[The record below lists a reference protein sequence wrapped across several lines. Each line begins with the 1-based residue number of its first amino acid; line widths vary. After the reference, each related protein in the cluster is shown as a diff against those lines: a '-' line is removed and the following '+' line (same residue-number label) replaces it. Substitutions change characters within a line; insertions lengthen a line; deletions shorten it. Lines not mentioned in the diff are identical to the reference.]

1 MHQQPP
7 QAPRSPNSFSTSG
20 QREGV
25 AGRKTTLEG
34 ERSAATI
41 RHHYCPAFPQ
51 RSSRLFG
58 RQATRYPH
66 ASMARGVDLAR
77 LLGPARLEHVVPRL
91 RAETLHQLI
100 QYRGLESSGELIA
113 AATPEQVSSVV
124 DVDLWRSDGAGGD
137 ERFDP
142 DRFGEWLE
150 ALVGMGDEVAAR
162 VVSALDG
169 RLVTAGLSHHVM
181 VFDPATRDAPW
192 LAIDGNLAAEVGGYF
207 VSARRTD
214 AWDAIVSLLLALD
227 AAHHPFFQSV
237 MRGCRAL
244 SNSVPEADGLHDLL
258 SAPGQLLHDLAS
270 MREARRSGQ
279 GYLSPADARLV
290 LDLAR
295 KPFGD
300 PAHDASIRRVAG
312 DYVRYGAG
320 WDGDAGAGH
329 PAVREAPEAPA
340 AGTDASIEALVSLLA
355 EEGLVPE
362 RPRALL
368 PGTVGEASRFERMR
382 ELMTHL
388 RVAGDDAYEER
399 SRELAFLANALVAG
413 CSIHARP
420 FTPQEASDAVV
431 DTCNLGLEEW
441 GSLDAGFLARH
452 DLLSVF
458 HRGWHALHEMSLSAA
473 DRLIAVL
480 DVLRCADLETQAG
493 LHVLRQQ
500 LAKHRAAGA
509 PWRARDA
516 LDVIAVLDLPA
527 WVSLLGVL
535 DECPIVPAALTAT
548 LQGRTGSISA
558 TAFEF
563 VSTRRQVGDVE
574 AFMAKLPDI
583 LLR

>member
-1 MHQQPP
+1 M
-7 QAPRSPNSFSTSG
+7 
-20 QREGV
+20 
-25 AGRKTTLEG
+25 GR
-34 ERSAATI
+34 R
-41 RHHYCPAFPQ
+41 
-51 RSSRLFG
+51 
-58 RQATRYPH
+58 
-66 ASMARGVDLAR
+66 VDLAR
-77 LLGPARLEHVVPRL
+77 LLETARLERVVPRL

-100 QYRGLESSGELIA
+100 QYRGLESSGEVIA
-113 AATPEQVSSVV
+113 AATPEQISSVLE
-124 DVDLWRSDGAGGD
+124 VDLWRRVGAGGD

-142 DRFGEWLE
+142 GRFGEWLG
-150 ALVGMGDEVAAR
+150 ALVEMGDEVAAR
-162 VVSALDG
+162 VVSAIDE
-169 RLVTAGLSHHVM
+169 RLVTAGLSGHVK
-181 VFDPATRDAPW
+181 VFDPAARDAP
-192 LAIDGNLAAEVGGYF
+192 LTPGNLATEVGGYL

-227 AAHHPFFQSV
+227 AAHHPFFESV

-244 SNSVPEADGLHDLL
+244 SNSVPEADGLHELL

-270 MREARRSGQ
+270 VREARRSGQ

-300 PAHDASIRRVAG
+300 PTDAASIRRVFA
-312 DYVRYGAG
+312 DYALHGAG
-320 WDGDAGAGH
+320 QQGEVGAALPGRPDAVGK
-329 PAVREAPEAPA
+329 APEAPA
-340 AGTDASIEALVSLLA
+340 AGTDAPIEALIRLLA

-368 PGTVGEASRFERMR
+368 PGTVGEASRLERMR
-382 ELMTHL
+382 ELMA
-388 RVAGDDAYEER
+388 RVRDAGDEAYEAR

-420 FTPQEASDAVV
+420 FAPQEASDAVV
-431 DTCNLGLEEW
+431 ATCNLGLEEW
-441 GSLDAGFLARH
+441 GSLHAGFLVGH

-458 HRGWHALHEMSLSAA
+458 HRGWRALHEMSLSAA
-473 DRLIAVL
+473 DRLIAIL
-480 DVLRCADLETQAG
+480 GVLRCADLETQAG

-548 LQGRTGSISA
+548 LERRTGSISA

-563 VSTRRQVGDVE
+563 VSTRRQVGDVR

-583 LLR
+583 LRR